1 MSANQISGLPKN
13 ESLFRQMIS
22 KYLPYWPL
30 FVVFLIIGGAL
41 AYTYLRYA
49 TPKYEATATLLV
61 KDEKKGYDDSKFVE
75 SFNMISTKKIIENEI
90 EVLQSRTLMDS
101 VVRKL
106 HLYAPIAQEGKIRP
120 RPVYKESPVFI
131 EAANPDSIKNVKKVL
146 IKINNSYTSVTL
158 NNNLTYAVNEWVY
171 TPYGILKFT
180 PNPAVFV
187 DNATDKP
194 YYFSLLSPKETVEN
208 ILHTLKVS
216 ASNKL
221 SSVIELSYRDPVPK
235 RAEDILNYLIQAY
248 RNAAINE
255 KNTLAKNTLAFI
267 DDRLSLVG
275 KDLDN
280 IQQNIQSYKSGSGAV
295 DISTQGQLYLQNVSA
310 NDQKM
315 SDLNMQAAVLDQLD
329 KMVSSDRGGVILP
342 STLGVN
348 DPALVLLITNLN
360 NAQADYDKL
369 RRTVAENNPM
379 LVSITD
385 QIKRI
390 KGDIIENVKAQ
401 KNSIQTAK
409 EKLAGTNNQYNAAL
423 TTIPQKERQ
432 LLEISRNQNIQNG
445 IYQFLLQKREETK
458 LSLAAIISDSRVVNY
473 AEAGTDPVSPNKI
486 IIYLAALAFAFGVPI
501 VFISLKEGFNKKILF
516 RDEITALTS
525 MQIIGE
531 IFYEKTKAPFVIE
544 SGKKSII
551 SEQIR
556 KIRAALPFL
565 GISEK
570 NKKILITSSISG
582 EGKSFVAAN
591 LAAGISLTGQKVI
604 LLDFDLHNPGLSR
617 ALEKTDEAGV
627 SDYLKGEKE
636 PEEVI
641 RRVSGYENLFFI
653 PAGNLPDNPS
663 ELVVN
668 EKTKDLIQYVENI
681 FDVVVIDSPPVFLAT
696 DAYILS
702 NYCNATLYVVRHK
715 YTPKMLLKRI
725 DENCRINPLNNAAIV
740 FNGVK
745 SRGFFK
751 NNYEY
756 GYGYG
761 NDYVYTYN
769 QPKQKSKK

>member
-13 ESLFRQMIS
+13 ESLFRQMVT

-30 FVVFLIIGGAL
+30 FLVFLIIGAAL
-41 AYTYLRYA
+41 AFTYLRYA

-75 SFNMISTKKIIENEI
+75 SLNMISTKKIIENEI

-106 HLYAPIAQEGKIRP
+106 HLYAPITQEGKVRP

-131 EAANPDSIKNVKKVL
+131 EAANPDSIKNVKKVF
-146 IKINNSYTSVTL
+146 IKINSSFTSVTL

-171 TPYGILKFT
+171 TPYGILKFI
-180 PNPAVFV
+180 PNPTVFV
-187 DNATDKP
+187 DNNNDKP

-208 ILHTLKVS
+208 ILHVLKVS

-221 SSVIELSYRDPVPK
+221 SSVIDLSYRDAVPK
-235 RAEDILNYLIQAY
+235 RAEDILNYLIQEY
-248 RNAAINE
+248 RNAAIIE
-255 KNTLAKNTLAFI
+255 KNNLATNTLAFI
-267 DDRLSLVG
+267 DERLNLVG
-275 KDLDN
+275 RDLDN
-280 IQQNIQSYKSGSGAV
+280 IQQNIQSYKAGSNAV

-329 KMVSSDRGGVILP
+329 KTVNSEKGGIILP

-379 LVSITD
+379 LTSVTD

-390 KGDIIENVKAQ
+390 KGDIIDNIKSQ
-401 KNSIQTAK
+401 KNSIQAAK
-409 EKLAGTNNQYNAAL
+409 EKLASTNNQYNAVL

-458 LSLAAIISDSRVVNY
+458 LSLAAIISDSRIVNY

-501 VFISLKEGFNKKILF
+501 VFITLKEGFNKKVLF

-531 IFYEKTKAPFVIE
+531 VFFEKTKEAFVIE

-582 EGKSFVAAN
+582 EGKSFIAAN

-617 ALEKTDEAGV
+617 ALEKTEEPGV

-641 RRVSGYENLFFI
+641 RRVSGYDNLFFI

-663 ELVVN
+663 ELVVS
-668 EKTKDLIQYVENI
+668 EKTKELIQYVENI

-696 DAYILS
+696 DAFILS
-702 NYCNATLYVVRHK
+702 NYSSATLYVVRHK
-715 YTPKMLLKRI
+715 YTPKQLLKRI
-725 DENCRINPLNNAAIV
+725 DDTCKINPLKNAAII

-769 QPKQKSKK
+769 RPKQKNK